1 MVALMLVTGK
11 LAALRRD
18 DFRRRIRSHEVVE
31 KRLAGADGRPAARV
45 GHAAVEPDSPV
56 GAWSTAPRGKRYGFS
71 LQFAPSRIIHHI
83 KNSKMCRF
91 FLRVAVGLAFVFS
104 AHAQPKP
111 PPEKTPAV
119 QEKKPATAAKTGQ
132 GMENAHAMCIGCHGI
147 PGYKTAFPDVY
158 HVPKIAGQQPGYI
171 VNALKAYKS
180 GERSHPSMRGIAASL
195 SEEDMKQLADYYGGA
210 K

>member
-1 MVALMLVTGK
+1 MSRLILGVLISALVVAFG
-11 LAALRRD
+11 
-18 DFRRRIRSHEVVE
+18 
-31 KRLAGADGRPAARV
+31 
-45 GHAAVEPDSPV
+45 
-56 GAWSTAPRGKRYGFS
+56 
-71 LQFAPSRIIHHI
+71 
-83 KNSKMCRF
+83 
-91 FLRVAVGLAFVFS
+91 
-104 AHAQPKP
+104 AHAQDKG
-111 PPEKTPAV
+111 
-119 QEKKPATAAKTGQ
+119 QDKKTAAPAKSGQ

-171 VNALKAYKS
+171 VNALKAYKT